1 MEDRDGS
8 SSTDGGTAVNSPA
21 RVGAGAEAVG
31 LVGPGLGGSDAA
43 LGADKDKDS
52 PVPLP
57 VVCGPEAGSVNGSGT
72 GGGWEDWE
80 GSEGRAAEGTAPS
93 KGVATTLVGNE

>member
-1 MEDRDGS
+1 M
-8 SSTDGGTAVNSPA
+8 
-21 RVGAGAEAVG
+21 
-31 LVGPGLGGSDAA
+31 
-43 LGADKDKDS
+43 
-52 PVPLP
+52 PLP

-72 GGGWEDWE
+72 GGGWEGWEGWE